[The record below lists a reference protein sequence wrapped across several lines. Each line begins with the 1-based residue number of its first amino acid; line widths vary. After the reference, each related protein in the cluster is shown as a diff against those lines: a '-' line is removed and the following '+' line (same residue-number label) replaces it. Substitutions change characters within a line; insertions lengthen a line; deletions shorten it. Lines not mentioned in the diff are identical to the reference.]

1 MIINN
6 YTDKSTQMITKEKCK
21 AEIAKAR
28 EDLLI
33 YKKEKAP
40 KEKIDL
46 VEAKIAVWKRI
57 LVHINNGETI
67 TINDK
72 QEIHWLETKKIQV
85 N

>member
-1 MIINN
+1 MIITN
-6 YTDKSTQMITKEKCK
+6 YTDKSTRMITKEKCK
-21 AEIAKAR
+21 AELAKVR

-40 KEKIDL
+40 KEKIDFS
-46 VEAKIAVWKRI
+46 EAKIAVWKRI

-72 QEIHWLETKKIQV
+72 QEIHWLEANKIQV

>member
-1 MIINN
+1 MTTTNF
-6 YTDKSTQMITKEKCK
+6 TDKSTLLITKEKCK
-21 AEIAKAR
+21 AELAKVR
-28 EDLLI
+28 KDLLI

-46 VEAKIAVWKRI
+46 LEAKIAVWKRI

-72 QEIHWLETKKIQV
+72 QEIHWLETNKIQV